1 MGFKKD
7 SSVLKTSEG
16 LLRISKFLHY
26 MYLMIFVQIIIG
38 LILIIGSLNEGISEI
53 LEMIFSSIVFI
64 AIICIF
70 DLFILFWLFWGF
82 LYMARGR
89 KELNKD
95 HEIKVMIASAFLIPS
110 MILFVMQI
118 IFSKGLIISSS
129 AFYLVNSESSLAN
142 ILVQNQF
149 LLIISIVL
157 PILFAFSFAL
167 FINELLTGKYKKS
180 SYYTWGFLIVSPLTF
195 NITAL
200 YAYLKFYNIYH
211 LLHKKL
217 LKANLKPTDRA
228 PCPFCNQ
235 EIPIDSKICQYC
247 NAKFEKNEE
256 TEIDPRFCI
265 ELPKDKQMTPQ
276 AYSFMKG
283 PSKAQKNKVKIII
296 IGVIAIIVVT
306 AVIAIMI

>member
-7 SSVLKTSEG
+7 RSILKTSEG
-16 LLRISKFLHY
+16 LLRISKFLRY
-26 MYLMIFVQIIIG
+26 MYLMIIIQIIIG
-38 LILIIGSLNEGISEI
+38 LILILGSLNEGISEV
-53 LEMIFSSIVFI
+53 LEMIFSSVVFI
-64 AIICIF
+64 AIISII
-70 DLFILFWLFWGF
+70 DVFILFWLFWGF
-82 LYMARGR
+82 LYMAQGR
-89 KELNKD
+89 KEINKE
-95 HEIKVMIASAFLIPS
+95 HEIRVMIASAFLIPS

-129 AFYLVNSESSLAN
+129 AFYLVDAESSLAT

-157 PILFAFSFAL
+157 PILLAFSFL
-167 FINELLTGKYKKS
+167 FFINELLTGKDKKS
-180 SYYTWGFLIVSPLTF
+180 SFYTWGLLILSPFTL

-200 YAYLKFYNIYH
+200 YAYLKLYNIYH

-217 LKANLKPTDRA
+217 LEANLKPTDRA

-235 EIPIDSKICQYC
+235 EIPIDSQICQYC
-247 NAKFEKNEE
+247 NAKFEKHEE

-265 ELPKDKQMTPQ
+265 EIPKDKQMTPQ

-283 PSKAQKNKVKIII
+283 PSNKQKNKVKIII